1 MTLSELIATI
11 HKEIKKRDFLYEHTP
26 ANKELFNQ
34 KCAGTYEAVLTGHGN
49 EKFLIP
55 QVGTLHFLY
64 RGQSIEHI
72 PCCPSI
78 YRGTPSEADIFIERM
93 RLTMFQRLL
102 ESHPVK
108 NYLNKGWAEIQTY
121 EPCTEYGLLSRCTI
135 ACYAASP
142 LQRNLLEARVKSR
155 QS

>member
-34 KCAGTYEAVLTGHGN
+34 KCAGTYEAVMTGQGN

-64 RGQSIEHI
+64 RGQGVEHI
-72 PCCPSI
+72 PCLPSI
-78 YRGTPSEADIFIERM
+78 YRGTPSEEDIFIERM

-102 ESHPVK
+102 ESHPVVEHFFK
-108 NYLNKGWAEIQTY
+108 RNGFLVDIE
-121 EPCTEYGLLSRCTI
+121 GLDEQ
-135 ACYAASP
+135 P
-142 LQRNLLEARVKSR
+142 
-155 QS
+155 